1 MKKHKCKNQE
11 CNNMITGTGKTGM
24 CQSCINTIITTG
36 RIQTKA
42 TRDKISK
49 KLKGHKVSKI
59 TRKKISKAN
68 SGENN
73 GMFAKKVSKA
83 TRSKMSEAQT
93 ERYKDPKEREKTGKQ
108 SRKFWKNP
116 ELKKKLSLSLGGTG
130 TPYEKLDLT
139 YTIRHLP
146 EYLEWRDK
154 VYQRDNYTCQECG
167 QMGYELEAHHLK
179 RLSELLKE
187 FLHLYSNYSPIEDKE
202 ILLQLALNYKLF
214 WNLDNGQTL
223 CKKCHK
229 LTDNYGTKK
238 LGDKNGY

>member
-1 MKKHKCKNQE
+1 
-11 CNNMITGTGKTGM
+11 MITGTGKTGM

-116 ELKKKLSLSLGGTG
+116 ELKKRSAESTLLLNNMA
-130 TPYEKLDLT
+130 TPSGFMSPSQRRSVGAQRIGFLV
-139 YTIRHLP
+139 ILP
-146 EYLEWRDK
+146 PTRVRFD
-154 VYQRDNYTCQECG
+154 VG
-167 QMGYELEAHHLK
+167 A
-179 RLSELLKE
+179 
-187 FLHLYSNYSPIEDKE
+187 
-202 ILLQLALNYKLF
+202 
-214 WNLDNGQTL
+214 
-223 CKKCHK
+223 
-229 LTDNYGTKK
+229 
-238 LGDKNGY
+238 